1 MSLKAVCPCSLFF
14 TDAKLIIMSRF
25 ANVAIFYQPRSAV
38 AISAKSNFI
47 ILAVISGDSL
57 VLRARTQG
65 QPAKER

>member
-1 MSLKAVCPCSLFF
+1 MYRS
-14 TDAKLIIMSRF
+14 
-25 ANVAIFYQPRSAV
+25 ANVVIFYQPRSAV
-38 AISAKSNFI
+38 AIGTESNFI